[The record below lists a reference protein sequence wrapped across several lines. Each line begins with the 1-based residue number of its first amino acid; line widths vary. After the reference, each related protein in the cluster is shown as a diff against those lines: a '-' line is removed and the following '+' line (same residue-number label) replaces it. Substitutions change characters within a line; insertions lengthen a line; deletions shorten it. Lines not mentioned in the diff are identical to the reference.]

1 LLHLK
6 RFGGGCRA
14 RGTEIVRTHALPRPD
29 DADLS
34 PLGRKFEG
42 ALAQER
48 DRSRRAVP
56 PSTSV
61 ASVQDTYRGYRASAR
76 KRRSWAAD
84 NPGNRAIRA
93 ELLAGVVELAAERL
107 DGCGAIL
114 DIGCGGGWLLEQLG
128 RRGVE
133 PQRLHGVDLI
143 ASRAQAARRRLPE
156 ADIRLADARKLPYP
170 DAEFELI
177 TLLTCLSS
185 MPDRH
190 AVRRALAEADRVLAP
205 GGLLLAYEPR
215 LANPFNRATVAVP
228 RRLLRETLSRER
240 ESRSLTGLPPL
251 ARRLGSATPYLYP
264 TLARALPTHRLTA
277 WSSP

>member
-1 LLHLK
+1 
-6 RFGGGCRA
+6 
-14 RGTEIVRTHALPRPD
+14 
-29 DADLS
+29 
-34 PLGRKFEG
+34 
-42 ALAQER
+42 
-48 DRSRRAVP
+48 VP

-61 ASVQDTYRGYRASAR
+61 ASLQDTYRGYRANAR

-84 NPGNRAIRA
+84 NPGNQAIRA

-128 RRGVE
+128 RRAVE

-143 ASRAQAARRRLPE
+143 ASRVQAARRRLPE

-170 DAEFELI
+170 DAEFELV

-190 AVRRALAEADRVLAP
+190 AVRRALAEADRALAP
-205 GGLLLAYEPR
+205 GGLLLVYEPR
-215 LANPFNRATVAVP
+215 LANPFNRATVTVTPRLLQSALGQPAEV
-228 RRLLRETLSRER
+228 RRLTAF
-240 ESRSLTGLPPL
+240 PPL
-251 ARRLGSATPYLYP
+251 VRRLGGLNKRLYP
-264 TLARALPTHRLTA
+264 PLSRLVPTHTLTA
-277 WSSP
+277 WASAPKPS